1 MAVPIRGARPMRWV
15 GSLVAEG
22 LLAALLTV
30 AATSAVAEG
39 GVIAIDVGHYREAPG
54 VTSAHGRPEFE
65 FNRDLAS
72 EIEAQLQARGRS
84 TQLIGAAGEMKSLP
98 ARPRAAAGAALL
110 VSVHHD
116 SMQARLLS
124 SWTYEGVERRYGDR
138 FAGFSL
144 FVSRENPGW
153 RRGLRCASA
162 IGAALIHA
170 GFTPSLY
177 HADRKVG
184 ENRAFADKRN
194 GVHYFDRLAVLRNAS
209 MPALLFEAGVIV
221 NREEEKRLADPAV
234 RGRIAAAVVNGIEE
248 CMP

>member
-1 MAVPIRGARPMRWV
+1 MAVLIRGARPMRWV
-15 GSLVAEG
+15 GSHVAEG
-22 LLAALLTV
+22 LLAALLTA
-30 AATSAVAEG
+30 AATSAVAAG

-72 EIEAQLQARGRS
+72 EIEAQLQARGRG
-84 TQLIGAAGEMKSLP
+84 TQLIGAAGEMSILA
-98 ARPRAAAGAALL
+98 ARPRAAAGAALF

-116 SMQARLLS
+116 SMQAHLLS